1 MQTVDQIIKPRWLA
15 PIDAAASVLEDHAVA
30 IAGDRI
36 VAVDSCASITARY
49 RAPSEAGLDGH
60 VLMPGLINAH
70 THAAMTLLRGYADD
84 LPLMEWLSGHIW
96 PAEEKWVDAEYVEIG
111 TDLALIE
118 MIRGGT
124 TCFNDMYFFPGI
136 AAARAEQAGMRACV
150 GMIVLDVPSVWA
162 QDADEYIRKGL
173 ELRDATRHSSL
184 ITTAFAP
191 HAPYTVSDRPLE
203 RICTLADELE
213 CGIHMHVHETAH
225 EIEQSV
231 GRYGIRPLERLG
243 RLGLLGP
250 RLIAVHMTQLLP
262 GEIDAVAEHGVKV
275 VHCPQSNL
283 KLASGMCPAAKLL
296 ESGVS
301 VAIGTDG
308 ASSNN
313 DLDMLGELQT
323 ASLLAKGASQ
333 NPSALPA
340 HDALTMAT
348 LGGAEALGLERITGS
363 IVAGKKADL
372 IAIDLSEPATQPV
385 YHPLS
390 QIVYSAGRHQVSDVW
405 VGGKRLLENRRL
417 TTLDEEQIVRKAAAL
432 GRRIGAGKP

>member
-15 PIDAAASVLEDHAVA
+15 PIDAGASVLEDHAVA
-30 IAGDRI
+30 VAGERI
-36 VAVDSCASITARY
+36 VAVDSRASIAARY
-49 RAPSEAGLDGH
+49 RAPSEAELDGH
-60 VLMPGLINAH
+60 ILMPGLINAH

-111 TDLALIE
+111 ADLALIE

-124 TCFNDMYFFPGI
+124 TCFNDMYYFPGI
-136 AAARAEQAGMRACV
+136 VAARAEQAGMRACV
-150 GMIVLDVPSVWA
+150 GMIVLDFPSVWA

-173 ELRDATRHSSL
+173 ELRDATRHSPL

-203 RICTLADELE
+203 TICTLADELE

-225 EIEQSV
+225 EIEQST

-283 KLASGMCPAAKLL
+283 KLASGICPAAKLL

-313 DLDMLGELQT
+313 DLDMLAELQT
-323 ASLLAKGASQ
+323 ASLLAKGASGD
-333 NPSALPA
+333 PSALPA
-340 HDALTMAT
+340 RDALRMAT
-348 LGGAEALGLERITGS
+348 LGGAEALGLGDITGS

-432 GRRIGAGKP
+432 GRRIAGGK